1 MASGARLLIIFCV
14 LGIFID
20 FFSNLYSLFSMK
32 IIFVTGGIISGLGKG
47 VTASSIGRLLKSSG
61 YSINMMKIDPY
72 LQVDAGTMSP
82 YEHGEVF
89 VTEDGAETDL
99 DVGNYERFVD
109 IELNKESNPTTGKI
123 YLTVIE
129 NERRGDYL
137 GKTVQVIP
145 HITDDIKRRI
155 TGQAAKADI
164 CIVEIGG
171 LVGDAESPVFIEA
184 IRQIRKDIGKENVC
198 YVHVVPLLYI
208 DVSGE
213 FKTKAIQ
220 LSTRQLREAGIQPD
234 ILVSRCPKP
243 MPQELKPKISMF
255 TDVDESNIIEAVDA
269 RTIYEV
275 PLLFQKQGLKEII
288 EDTLHLEHRATDLT
302 DWQKFVDNIVSPEK
316 EIHIAIVGKY
326 AELEDAYMSVREALV
341 HAGAAYATKV
351 RRHWINAEEVEANP
365 GLLTSLREKWEL
377 DGVIIPGWFGSRGI
391 EWKIATIKYVRENN
405 IPFLGICLW
414 LQLSVI
420 EFARNVCWVT
430 DATSTEFEK
439 PGTAFIDYLP
449 DQNESIAKGGTL
461 RLGHQEATIIEGSL
475 IHQLYGSTTI
485 SDRHRHRYEV
495 SPDKHEILRSNGL
508 VLSGTSHE
516 GRLVEYIE
524 NPACTY
530 FVATQAHPEFKSRPG
545 KPHPLFDGLVK
556 ACL

>member
-1 MASGARLLIIFCV
+1 
-14 LGIFID
+14 
-20 FFSNLYSLFSMK
+20 
-32 IIFVTGGIISGLGKG
+32 
-47 VTASSIGRLLKSSG
+47 
-61 YSINMMKIDPY
+61 MKIDPY

-89 VTEDGAETDL
+89 VTEDGGETDL
-99 DVGNYERFVD
+99 DLGNYERFVD
-109 IELNKESNPTTGKI
+109 IALDRWANPTTGKI

-129 NERRGDYL
+129 KERRGDYL

-145 HITDDIKRRI
+145 HITDEIKSRI
-155 TGQAAKADI
+155 LTQAAKADI
-164 CIVEIGG
+164 CIVEVGG

-184 IRQIRKDIGKENVC
+184 IRQLRRDIGPDNVC
-198 YVHVVPLLYI
+198 YVHVVPLLYVE
-208 DVSGE
+208 VSGE
-213 FKTKAIQ
+213 YKTKAIQ

-234 ILVSRCPKP
+234 FLVARCPRP
-243 MPQELKPKISMF
+243 IPQELKPKISMF
-255 TDVDESNIIEAVDA
+255 TDVYEENIIEATDA

-275 PLLFQKQGLKEII
+275 PLLFEKQGLKDKI
-288 EDTLHLEHRATDLT
+288 ETVLHLDHKPIDLS
-302 DWQKFVDNIVSPEK
+302 DWSAFVDNVVAPTREVN
-316 EIHIAIVGKY
+316 IAIVGKY

-341 HAGAAYATKV
+341 HAGAKYATKV
-351 RRHWINAEEVEANP
+351 RRHWINAEEIEKNP
-365 GLLTSLREKWEL
+365 HLLDELKTSGKL
-377 DGVIIPGWFGSRGI
+377 DGMIVPGGFGSRGI
-391 EWKIATIKYVRENN
+391 EGKISAIRYAREHD
-405 IPFLGICLW
+405 IPFLGICLG

-420 EFARNVCWVT
+420 EFARNVCGVT

-449 DQNESIAKGGTL
+449 DQNATIDKGGTL
-461 RLGHQEATIIEGSL
+461 RLGTQDATVLEGSM

-495 SPDKHEILRSNGL
+495 CPDKHEILRSHWL
-508 VLSGTSHE
+508 VLSGTSHG

-556 ACL
+556 ATLQD

>member
-1 MASGARLLIIFCV
+1 
-14 LGIFID
+14 
-20 FFSNLYSLFSMK
+20 MK
-32 IIFVTGGIISGLGKG
+32 IIFVTGGIISGLGKW

-109 IELNKESNPTTGKI
+109 IELNRESNPTTGKI

-129 NERRGDYL
+129 KERRGDYL

-145 HITDDIKRRI
+145 HITDEIKRRI
-155 TGQAAKADI
+155 LGQAEKADI

-184 IRQIRKDIGKENVC
+184 IRQIRKDIGRENVC
-198 YVHVVPLLYI
+198 YVLVVPLLYL

-220 LSTRQLREAGIQPD
+220 LSARQLREAGIQPD
-234 ILVSRCPKP
+234 ILISRCPKP

-255 TDVDESNIIEAVDA
+255 TDVDESHIIEAVDA

-275 PLLFQKQGLKEII
+275 PLLFQQQGLKEII
-288 EDTLHLEHRATDLT
+288 EDILHLPHKKTDLT
-302 DWQKFVDNIVSPEK
+302 DWKAFVDNIVSPQK
-316 EIHIAIVGKY
+316 EVHIAIVGKY

-341 HAGAAYATKV
+341 HAGAKYATKV
-351 RRHWINAEEVEANP
+351 RRHWINAEDIEADP
-365 GLLTSLREKWEL
+365 TLLQKLHEKGEL
-377 DGVIIPGWFGSRGI
+377 DGMIVPGGFGSRGI
-391 EWKIATIKYVRENN
+391 EGKLKAITYAREKN
-405 IPFLGICLW
+405 IPYLGICLG
-414 LQLSVI
+414 LQLAVV
-420 EFARNVCWVT
+420 EFARNVCGVT

-439 PGTAFIDYLP
+439 PGTPFIDYLP
-449 DQNESIAKGGTL
+449 DQSDTIAKGGTL
-461 RLGHQEATIIEGSL
+461 RLWHQDAEIQKGTL
-475 IHQLYGSTTI
+475 IHKLYGSTTI

-495 SPDKHEILRSNGL
+495 CPDKHEILRTKGL

-516 GRLVEYIE
+516 WRLIEYIE
-524 NPACTY
+524 NPVCRY

-545 KPHPLFDGLVK
+545 KPHPLFDGLI
-556 ACL
+556 AASIN